1 MFQRFTP
8 IKKTLPA
15 PGTYNDPRNAF
26 DLMKRTTGLK
36 RSPFGQTSVRFNP
49 EPHVKKTPGII
60 FHSLAIKLEYKK
72 IDVPE
77 MLMENLRKQIFFSR
91 IYIVEI

>member
-1 MFQRFTP
+1 
-8 IKKTLPA
+8 
-15 PGTYNDPRNAF
+15 
-26 DLMKRTTGLK
+26 MKRTTGLK

-91 IYIVEI
+91 IYIVEIECVWFDGMKYLYFNKFHFFVK